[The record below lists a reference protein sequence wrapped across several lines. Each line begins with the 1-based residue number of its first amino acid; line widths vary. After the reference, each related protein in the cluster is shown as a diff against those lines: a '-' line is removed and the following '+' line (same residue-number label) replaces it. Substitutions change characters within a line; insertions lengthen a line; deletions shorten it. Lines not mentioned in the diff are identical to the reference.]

1 MSAVAAN
8 VAPIFILILIG
19 WLTVRAGLFRADAG
33 EILSD
38 FVFKIAV
45 PTLIFRT
52 LAEANFHGAS
62 PFRLWLTYFAGVAVT
77 WTVGHIVTRHVF
89 KQDVRI
95 AVIAGIS
102 SAFANNIFIGLPLVG
117 RSVGD
122 EGLVALSIL
131 LAIHLPVMMIAGTIL
146 MENATHKAIG
156 GEKRSTAA
164 VSSRSAEISSPI
176 LL

>member
-1 MSAVAAN
+1 MKTRRRNVFAIPFPGKRSKAEYLPQSRESFPSMSAVAAN

-19 WLTVRAGLFRADAG
+19 WLTVKAGLFRADAG

-77 WTVGHIVTRHVF
+77 WTVGHIVTRYVF

-117 RSVGD
+117 RSVGMR
-122 EGLVALSIL
+122 GWSPCPFC
-131 LAIHLPVMMIAGTIL
+131 LPFTC
-146 MENATHKAIG
+146 
-156 GEKRSTAA
+156 RS
-164 VSSRSAEISSPI
+164 
-176 LL
+176 

>member
-19 WLTVRAGLFRADAG
+19 WLTVKAGLFRADAG

-62 PFRLWLTYFAGVAVT
+62 PFRLWLTYFMRRGRNLDGWAYRHAVHLQAG
-77 WTVGHIVTRHVF
+77 
-89 KQDVRI
+89 
-95 AVIAGIS
+95 
-102 SAFANNIFIGLPLVG
+102 
-117 RSVGD
+117 
-122 EGLVALSIL
+122 
-131 LAIHLPVMMIAGTIL
+131 
-146 MENATHKAIG
+146 
-156 GEKRSTAA
+156 
-164 VSSRSAEISSPI
+164 
-176 LL
+176 